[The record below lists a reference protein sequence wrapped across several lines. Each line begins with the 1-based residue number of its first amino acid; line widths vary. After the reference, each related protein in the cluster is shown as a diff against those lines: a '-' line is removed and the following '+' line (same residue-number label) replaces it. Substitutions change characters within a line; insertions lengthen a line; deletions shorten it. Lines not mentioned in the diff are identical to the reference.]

1 MAEISERAS
10 EKRRTS
16 CLASRDEA
24 PGVPTRWWSAVYMCR
39 LVLSVAVNNC
49 IIFNGTHD
57 EPRRRAI
64 AGRGALFRARSRS
77 LALAAASRAP
87 SDLGLGCRARTW
99 PWGMTTPCG
108 KAEAWRFWLA
118 PRAPGLVQG
127 WSVAGRLCSASETP
141 RHLFRARPRLA
152 TRDSHRPPCVG

>member
-1 MAEISERAS
+1 
-10 EKRRTS
+10 
-16 CLASRDEA
+16 
-24 PGVPTRWWSAVYMCR
+24 MCR

-64 AGRGALFRARSRS
+64 AVAPAGGGPGRRPQSPPVG
-77 LALAAASRAP
+77 LALAASRAP

-127 WSVAGRLCSASETP
+127 WFVAGRLCSASETP